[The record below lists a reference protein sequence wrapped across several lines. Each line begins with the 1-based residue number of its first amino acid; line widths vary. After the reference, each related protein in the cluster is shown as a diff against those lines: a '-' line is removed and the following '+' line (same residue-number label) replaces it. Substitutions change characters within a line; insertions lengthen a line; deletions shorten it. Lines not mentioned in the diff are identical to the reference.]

1 MKTATLAAAVALLF
15 AGVALG
21 QLQTNT
27 ADETPAIG
35 STAPDYG
42 LDELRG
48 QTKVLLAFFPAAF
61 TPG

>member
-21 QLQTNT
+21 QLQTTT
-27 ADETPAIG
+27 ADETPAVG
-35 STAPDYG
+35 SMAPDYG
-42 LDELRG
+42 LAELRG